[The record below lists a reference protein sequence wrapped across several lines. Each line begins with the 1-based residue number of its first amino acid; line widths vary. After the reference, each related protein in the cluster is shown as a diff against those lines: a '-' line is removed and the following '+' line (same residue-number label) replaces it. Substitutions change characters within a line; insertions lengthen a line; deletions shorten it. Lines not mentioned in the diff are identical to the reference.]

1 MAISREEQLRNN
13 RRFSRQIVGAVAIV
27 LIIIGLFTVL
37 SWVVG
42 VLRSALDD
50 TERRQSYADRLYGLV
65 MFDTMP
71 FDDVSKVDQSE
82 FLQAAIWGAVYQIQK
97 RDNGLSDYERDS
109 ETGSIILPK
118 LEVDTY
124 LTNLLGPD
132 YKITDG
138 SFQTEEFNYTY
149 DEEKQGYLVPVTS
162 MVAMYT
168 PEVEKISTQSGK
180 TYVTVG
186 YIPTINNSSS
196 GEINLT
202 APTEPT
208 KYMDYVFTPIIQ
220 DRMVM
225 QSSLSFLLALKDFI
239 QQNPDMPLKE
249 IRMFWNRMDGRVS
262 KRLSYQYGLLFK
274 ELGLKALDTVIPDME
289 RYGRETS
296 PEERI
301 LFRSTLFPPSG
312 KLLKGS
318 GLDTLAGEIECIIHP
333 DRQKA

>member
-13 RRFSRQIVGAVAIV
+13 RRFSRQVVGAVAIV

-42 VLRSALDD
+42 MLRSALDD
-50 TERRQSYADRLYGLV
+50 TDRRQSYADRLYGLV

-82 FLQAAIWGAVYQIQK
+82 FLQAAIWGTVYQIQK
-97 RDNGLSDYERDS
+97 RDNSLSGYERDS

-168 PEVEKISTQSGK
+168 PKVEKISTQSGK

-208 KYMDYVFTPIIQ
+208 KYMDYVFTRGEGRKWYLSALQESDMQPEVSTSTAAPANDSNDPQELVQNNLDSSMADTGNPAGDTTDGTVEPDAVMNDQTGAQSEADTGDTGEDTQ
-220 DRMVM
+220 D
-225 QSSLSFLLALKDFI
+225 SS
-239 QQNPDMPLKE
+239 
-249 IRMFWNRMDGRVS
+249 
-262 KRLSYQYGLLFK
+262 
-274 ELGLKALDTVIPDME
+274 
-289 RYGRETS
+289 
-296 PEERI
+296 
-301 LFRSTLFPPSG
+301 ST
-312 KLLKGS
+312 
-318 GLDTLAGEIECIIHP
+318 E
-333 DRQKA
+333 

>member
-208 KYMDYVFTPIIQ
+208 RYLSAFQESDMQPEVSASTAAPTTDSGDPQELVQNNLDSTVADTGNPTGDTADGTAEPDSTADDQTDAQSEPEADTGDTGGDAQ
-220 DRMVM
+220 D
-225 QSSLSFLLALKDFI
+225 SSGT
-239 QQNPDMPLKE
+239 E
-249 IRMFWNRMDGRVS
+249 
-262 KRLSYQYGLLFK
+262 
-274 ELGLKALDTVIPDME
+274 
-289 RYGRETS
+289 
-296 PEERI
+296 
-301 LFRSTLFPPSG
+301 
-312 KLLKGS
+312 
-318 GLDTLAGEIECIIHP
+318 
-333 DRQKA
+333 

>member
-162 MVAMYT
+162 SVAQYT
-168 PEVEKISTQSGK
+168 PEVEKIWKADGK
-180 TYVTVG
+180 QYVTVG
-186 YIPTINNSSS
+186 YIPTATNSSS
-196 GEINLT
+196 NGELSLT
-202 APTEPT
+202 APTTPT
-208 KYMDYVFTPIIQ
+208 KYMDYVFTQGSNHEWYLSALQESEMKPEATATPAPTANVPQ
-220 DRMVM
+220 DAQSMVEDQLGNAM
-225 QSSLSFLLALKDFI
+225 ADTSTVLNDDATSDTSAEEYTSADSEDA
-239 QQNPDMPLKE
+239 PAE
-249 IRMFWNRMDGRVS
+249 DG
-262 KRLSYQYGLLFK
+262 
-274 ELGLKALDTVIPDME
+274 
-289 RYGRETS
+289 
-296 PEERI
+296 
-301 LFRSTLFPPSG
+301 
-312 KLLKGS
+312 
-318 GLDTLAGEIECIIHP
+318 GEDSADSES
-333 DRQKA
+333 AAE

>member
-149 DEEKQGYLVPVTS
+149 DEAGLSGSCYQHGGYVYPG
-162 MVAMYT
+162 
-168 PEVEKISTQSGK
+168 SGK
-180 TYVTVG
+180 DFH
-186 YIPTINNSSS
+186 P
-196 GEINLT
+196 ER
-202 APTEPT
+202 
-208 KYMDYVFTPIIQ
+208 Q
-220 DRMVM
+220 D
-225 QSSLSFLLALKDFI
+225 LCDGWLYPHH
-239 QQNPDMPLKE
+239 QQ
-249 IRMFWNRMDGRVS
+249 
-262 KRLSYQYGLLFK
+262 
-274 ELGLKALDTVIPDME
+274 
-289 RYGRETS
+289 
-296 PEERI
+296 
-301 LFRSTLFPPSG
+301 
-312 KLLKGS
+312 
-318 GLDTLAGEIECIIHP
+318 
-333 DRQKA
+333 

>member
-1 MAISREEQLRNN
+1 MAISREEQMRNN
-13 RRFSRQIVGAVAIV
+13 RRLSRQIVGAVAIV
-27 LIIIGLFTVL
+27 LVIIGLFTVL
-37 SWVVG
+37 GWVVG
-42 VLRSALDD
+42 ALRSALDD
-50 TERRQSYADRLYGLV
+50 TDRRQSYADRLYGLV
-65 MFDTMP
+65 MFDTLP
-71 FDDVSKVDQSE
+71 FEDVKSVDPSV
-82 FLQAAIWGAVYQIQK
+82 FRQAAIWGTVYQIQK
-97 RDNGLSDYERDS
+97 RDSSLSGYERDS

-132 YKITDG
+132 YQIEDG

-208 KYMDYVFTPIIQ
+208 KYMDYVFTRGAGRKWYLSALQESEMQPEVAAATEAPVMDAGDPQ
-220 DRMVM
+220 DMV
-225 QSSLSFLLALKDFI
+225 QNSLDSSMTDAGNAPESDIAQDAG
-239 QQNPDMPLKE
+239 D
-249 IRMFWNRMDGRVS
+249 
-262 KRLSYQYGLLFK
+262 
-274 ELGLKALDTVIPDME
+274 
-289 RYGRETS
+289 
-296 PEERI
+296 PEEQTTAPDDTAQD
-301 LFRSTLFPPSG
+301 ST
-312 KLLKGS
+312 
-318 GLDTLAGEIECIIHP
+318 DTESDQQDGTE
-333 DRQKA
+333 

>member
-162 MVAMYT
+162 SVAQYT
-168 PEVEKISTQSGK
+168 PEVEKIW
-180 TYVTVG
+180 
-186 YIPTINNSSS
+186 
-196 GEINLT
+196 
-202 APTEPT
+202 
-208 KYMDYVFTPIIQ
+208 
-220 DRMVM
+220 
-225 QSSLSFLLALKDFI
+225 KDFHPERQDLCDGWLYPHH
-239 QQNPDMPLKE
+239 QQ
-249 IRMFWNRMDGRVS
+249 
-262 KRLSYQYGLLFK
+262 
-274 ELGLKALDTVIPDME
+274 
-289 RYGRETS
+289 
-296 PEERI
+296 
-301 LFRSTLFPPSG
+301 
-312 KLLKGS
+312 
-318 GLDTLAGEIECIIHP
+318 
-333 DRQKA
+333 

>member
-202 APTEPT
+202 APTEPSAVSPVGLPVSAT
-208 KYMDYVFTPIIQ
+208 VESRLFCTNSCGSPELVVGAAVEADTSGCI
-220 DRMVM
+220 
-225 QSSLSFLLALKDFI
+225 SLSCNALRYHLR
-239 QQNPDMPLKE
+239 PSP
-249 IRMFWNRMDGRVS
+249 RVN
-262 KRLSYQYGLLFK
+262 
-274 ELGLKALDTVIPDME
+274 T
-289 RYGRETS
+289 
-296 PEERI
+296 
-301 LFRSTLFPPSG
+301 
-312 KLLKGS
+312 
-318 GLDTLAGEIECIIHP
+318 
-333 DRQKA
+333 

>member
-162 MVAMYT
+162 SVAQYT
-168 PEVEKISTQSGK
+168 PVVEKIWKADGK
-180 TYVTVG
+180 QYVTVG
-186 YIPTINNSSS
+186 YIPTATNSSS
-196 GEINLT
+196 NGELSLT
-202 APTEPT
+202 APTTPT
-208 KYMDYVFTPIIQ
+208 KYMDYVFTQGSNHEWYLSALQESEMKPEATATPAPTANVPQ
-220 DRMVM
+220 DAQSMVEDQLGNAM
-225 QSSLSFLLALKDFI
+225 ADTSTVLNDDAASDTSAEEYTSADSEDA
-239 QQNPDMPLKE
+239 PAE
-249 IRMFWNRMDGRVS
+249 DG
-262 KRLSYQYGLLFK
+262 
-274 ELGLKALDTVIPDME
+274 
-289 RYGRETS
+289 
-296 PEERI
+296 
-301 LFRSTLFPPSG
+301 
-312 KLLKGS
+312 
-318 GLDTLAGEIECIIHP
+318 GEDSADSES
-333 DRQKA
+333 AAE

>member
-225 QSSLSFLLALKDFI
+225 QSSLSFLLALKDFM
-239 QQNPDMPLKE
+239 QQNRLPIPATRRSWCRTTWIPAWPIPAMLRTVPQTAPLNRTARRTTRPMPRANLKLIPGIPVG
-249 IRMFWNRMDGRVS
+249 IR
-262 KRLSYQYGLLFK
+262 
-274 ELGLKALDTVIPDME
+274 
-289 RYGRETS
+289 
-296 PEERI
+296 RI
-301 LFRSTLFPPSG
+301 VQVRN
-312 KLLKGS
+312 KLLLTK
-318 GLDTLAGEIECIIHP
+318 
-333 DRQKA
+333 R

>member
-13 RRFSRQIVGAVAIV
+13 RRLSRQIVGAVAIV

-71 FDDVSKVDQSE
+71 FDDVSKVDQAE

-186 YIPTINNSSS
+186 YIPTLNHSSRGEGRKWYLSALQESDMQPEVSASTAAPTTDSGDPQELVQNNLDSTVADTGNPTGDTADGTAEPDSTADDQTDTQSEPEADTGDTGGDTQDSS
-196 GEINLT
+196 G
-202 APTEPT
+202 TE
-208 KYMDYVFTPIIQ
+208 
-220 DRMVM
+220 
-225 QSSLSFLLALKDFI
+225 
-239 QQNPDMPLKE
+239 
-249 IRMFWNRMDGRVS
+249 
-262 KRLSYQYGLLFK
+262 
-274 ELGLKALDTVIPDME
+274 
-289 RYGRETS
+289 
-296 PEERI
+296 
-301 LFRSTLFPPSG
+301 
-312 KLLKGS
+312 
-318 GLDTLAGEIECIIHP
+318 
-333 DRQKA
+333 

>member
-208 KYMDYVFTPIIQ
+208 KYMDYVFTRNAKRQWCLTALQESELKVAATPTPTPTPTTAPDVQ
-220 DRMVM
+220 VMLENQMNASSAPAEEEGTAPADTDAAAEEAPESAASAAESAESATSEDATSDRNV
-225 QSSLSFLLALKDFI
+225 
-239 QQNPDMPLKE
+239 
-249 IRMFWNRMDGRVS
+249 G
-262 KRLSYQYGLLFK
+262 
-274 ELGLKALDTVIPDME
+274 
-289 RYGRETS
+289 
-296 PEERI
+296 
-301 LFRSTLFPPSG
+301 
-312 KLLKGS
+312 
-318 GLDTLAGEIECIIHP
+318 
-333 DRQKA
+333 